1 MYLTVH
7 EKVHTPEMEH
17 TCDRNLQ
24 REELGAVCDKK
35 RDSTG
40 NIEGL
45 MDETL
50 CNIINMSASPQKIT
64 ALCLKFLLQNEHL
77 YGFSPVCNRV

>member
-17 TCDRNLQ
+17 MCDRNLQ

-45 MDETL
+45 MENFYYKM
-50 CNIINMSASPQKIT
+50 NICTASLQCVTVYDAIT
-64 ALCLKFLLQNEHL
+64 RHH
-77 YGFSPVCNRV
+77 V